1 MGMMK
6 KMITANTVF
15 GTNGTDAGGLSA
27 LLIPVKASPLGV
39 GLIMGGISAVGIGNT
54 AIQHRNRAKMGR
66 ITYSGGP
73 ARMTKSFTSGGV
85 EGMMRASKGNYEV
98 FSDMV
103 SDAMTNNSIGG
114 IIENYGVTPQFVSAL
129 YGMGGR

>member
-1 MGMMK
+1 MGMKMK
-6 KMITANTVF
+6 TIAKAMTTPNTIAN
-15 GTNGTDAGGLSA
+15 GGGLSS
-27 LLIPVKASPLGV
+27 LLMPVKASPLGV
-39 GLIMGGISAVGIGNT
+39 GLIMGGISAVGVGNT

-103 SDAMTNNSIGG
+103 SDAMTNNSIAGK
-114 IIENYGVTPQFVSAL
+114 IENYGVTPQFVSAL
-129 YGMGGR
+129 YGMGGK